1 MSKKSKKTK
10 RAKKKKASKAVGDSS
25 TTGRI
30 AELYFASLML
40 SNGYELYQ
48 PVVDIAVDYLAK
60 GKKDREV
67 RFQCKSRSKVDAT
80 VFDLSLPKDKKVK
93 NPTHVFYMRGPVQD
107 CEFWIVPFP
116 VVKKLAKKSTGKT
129 GRKGFRIILSKSVL
143 IGLRDYRREYG
154 LEELK
159 KWCLEEI

>member
-1 MSKKSKKTK
+1 MARKKRRSKGKTI
-10 RAKKKKASKAVGDSS
+10 SNGNESS

-48 PVVDIAVDYLAK
+48 PVVDVAVDYLAK
-60 GKKDREV
+60 GRNGTEI
-67 RFQCKSRSKVDAT
+67 RFQCKSRSKSDAT

-93 NPTHVFYMRGPVQD
+93 PPTHVFYMRGPVQD
-107 CEFWIVPFP
+107 AEFWIVPFNI
-116 VVKKLAKKSTGKT
+116 VKKLAFKSKGKT
-129 GRKGFRIILSKSVL
+129 GRTIYRIYLTVSSCKH
-143 IGLRDYRREYG
+143 LRDYRREYG

-159 KWCLEEI
+159 KWCIEGIG

>member
-1 MSKKSKKTK
+1 MKKSKI
-10 RAKKKKASKAVGDSS
+10 KKSNKLHTESS

-60 GKKDREV
+60 SKKGAEI
-67 RFQCKSRSKVDAT
+67 RFQCKSRSSITST
-80 VFDLSLPKDKKVK
+80 VFDLSLPKNKNVK
-93 NPTHVFYMRGPVQD
+93 HPTHVFYMRGPVQD
-107 CEFWIVPFP
+107 AEFWIVPFN
-116 VVKKLAKKSTGKT
+116 VVKKLSNKSTGKT
-129 GRKGFRIILSKSVL
+129 GRKILRIYLTERNLKS
-143 IGLRDYRREYG
+143 LRDFRREYG

>member
-1 MSKKSKKTK
+1 MATK
-10 RAKKKKASKAVGDSS
+10 RRKRKSRSKVSNNESS

-48 PVVDIAVDYLAK
+48 PVVDVAVDYLAK
-60 GKKDREV
+60 GKNGTEV
-67 RFQCKSRSKVDAT
+67 RFQCKSRSKIDAT

-93 NPTHVFYMRGPVQD
+93 PPTHVFYMRGPVQD
-107 CEFWIVPFP
+107 AEFWIVPFS
-116 VVKKLAKKSTGKT
+116 VVKRLATKSQGKT
-129 GRKGFRIILSKSVL
+129 GRTIYRIYLTVKSL
-143 IGLRDYRREYG
+143 KELRDYRREYG

-159 KWCLEEI
+159 KWCIEGIND